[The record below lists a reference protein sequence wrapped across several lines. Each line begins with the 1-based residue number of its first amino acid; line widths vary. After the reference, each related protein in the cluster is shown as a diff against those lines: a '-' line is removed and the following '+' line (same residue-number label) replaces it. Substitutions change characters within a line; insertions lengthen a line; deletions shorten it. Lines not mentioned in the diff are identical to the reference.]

1 MFGFNVNKL
10 KPNLKMAVNRIGIVK
25 NKKAI
30 ASKAQRTEVAKLLA
44 AGKEEKARIRVEG
57 LIREDFVVEA
67 YEILELL
74 CELIAERSALIKSER
89 ECPYDMREAVC
100 TLIWAA
106 SRTEIPELNEVK
118 NQLTKKYGQ
127 DFTAAAMRNVD
138 GCVNERV
145 IHKLSVQPPNAYLVI
160 NYLKEIA
167 KQHNVDWVPDESQ
180 IVDPL
185 APMAAPTGTSVGQ
198 AAVSGPD
205 FAAIYAEA
213 PPPGK
218 VPSAFPSVPHA
229 TPATYPAPAPS
240 VPMPAQPPSAAPAKT
255 VEVTPPP
262 AESSDVPDFDELASR
277 FERLRR
283 KN

>member
-10 KPNLKMAVNRIGIVK
+10 KPNLKMAVSRIGIVK

-30 ASKAQRTEVAKLLA
+30 TSKAQRKDVAKLLA
-44 AGKEEKARIRVEG
+44 DGKEEKARIRVEG
-57 LIREDFVVEA
+57 LIREDFVIEA
-67 YEILELL
+67 YEIIELL
-74 CELIAERSALIKSER
+74 CELISERTPLIKSER

-106 SRTEIPELNEVK
+106 TRTEIPELAEVK

-167 KQHNVDWVPDESQ
+167 KQHNVAWVPDESQ

-185 APMAAPTGTSVGQ
+185 APMAAPTGSSIGQ
-198 AAVSGPD
+198 AGVSGPD

-213 PPPGK
+213 PPPGRI
-218 VPSAFPSVPHA
+218 PSAFPTVPNA
-229 TPATYPAPAPS
+229 TPAYIAPPAPS
-240 VPMPAQPPSAAPAKT
+240 APPKAVDAYAAPSAAVA
-255 VEVTPPP
+255 PPVDT
-262 AESSDVPDFDELASR
+262 SSNDVPDFDELASR
-277 FERLRR
+277 FEKLRR